1 MARQFS
7 RRTGWAT
14 ANVALV
20 RNRALAGTI
29 FLALAFF
36 GLLARLWFLQV
47 FHGPDFLAQ
56 AQNNRLR
63 DVPLTAP
70 RGVILDRNGVVL
82 ATSRVTHS
90 ISLVPAALPS
100 PKREPEERQRIL
112 KTLGFLLKI
121 TPAQIEAEIEAAREK
136 GGRLYDPVA
145 IVEEADL
152 ATVTLI
158 EENKWRLG
166 RAVLVTDDIKRF
178 YPQRT
183 LAAHILGYT
192 RTVDVGDLRRNAEE
206 IKADPDA
213 RDLKYYDVIG
223 KNGLERQYDRR
234 LAGTEGSDEYEV
246 DSRARPVRRVRRIRE
261 KPGQTLVLTI
271 DAKLQRAAEIALSK
285 ARNSGAVAAINPQ
298 TGEVLA
304 LASTPT
310 FDPNVFSLPRRSFNA
325 KWPSIQ
331 NNPKHPLINRATGS
345 RFPPGSTFK
354 PFTASAGLQQ
364 GTTSPGS
371 MSVCNGGYHLN
382 KHFFGCW
389 SRHGAVDFFS
399 AMAGSCDVFFY
410 QAALRMGDPESS
422 GPTHLAQ
429 VARKFG
435 LGEKTGIDLPSDNA
449 GLIPDPA
456 WRREINKSRP
466 DLARWFPGNTL
477 NMCIGQG
484 DVLLTPLQ
492 LAHGIS
498 AIANGGTL
506 WRPHLLRQTRGP
518 KGETTVPEVQK
529 RVDID
534 PRNLALVRE
543 AMRRVM
549 TDGTGQGANL
559 SWLTIAG
566 KTGSAEDVHHVLPHA
581 WFTCFAPYDKPSL
594 VIACIIENSGHGSE
608 NAAPVCKAILEAAFP
623 PPAGLKTK
631 ANAVV
636 PGD

>member
-1 MARQFS
+1 MARQIS

-20 RNRALAGTI
+20 RNRALAGTV
-29 FLALAFF
+29 FLALAFL
-36 GLLARLWFLQV
+36 GLLARLWFLQIL
-47 FHGPDFLAQ
+47 HGPDFLAQ

-70 RGVILDRNGVVL
+70 RGLILDRNGVVL

-90 ISLVPAALPS
+90 ISVVPAALPS
-100 PKREPEERQRIL
+100 PKREAEERTRIL
-112 KTLGFLLKI
+112 KSLGFLLKI
-121 TPAQIEAEIEAAREK
+121 TPAEIEAEIEDARKK
-136 GGRLYDPVA
+136 GARLYDPVA
-145 IVEEADL
+145 IVDSANL

-178 YPQRT
+178 YPQGT

-192 RTVDVGDLRRNAEE
+192 RTVDVEDMARSTEE
-206 IKADPDA
+206 FKADPNA

-223 KNGLERQYDRR
+223 KNGIERQYDQR

-246 DSRARPVRRVRRIRE
+246 DSRARPVRRVRRIVE

-271 DAKLQRAAEIALSK
+271 DAKLQRAAEVALSH
-285 ARNSGAVAAINPQ
+285 ARNSGAVAALDPQ

-310 FDPNVFSLPRRSFNA
+310 FDPNVFSLPRRDFNA
-325 KWPSIQ
+325 KWPAIQ

-364 GTTSPGS
+364 GTITPGTRA
-371 MSVCNGGYHLN
+371 VCNGGYHLG

-389 SRHGAVDFFS
+389 STHGAVDFFG

-422 GPTHLAQ
+422 GPTYLAKM
-429 VARKFG
+429 VREFG
-435 LGEKTGIDLPSDNA
+435 LGEKSGIDLPSDNA

-456 WRREINKSRP
+456 WRKNINKARP
-466 DLARWFPGNTL
+466 DMAHWFPGNTL
-477 NMCIGQG
+477 NMAIGQG

-498 AIANGGTL
+498 AIANGGIL
-506 WRPHLLRQTRGP
+506 WRPHLLHQTRG
-518 KGETTVPEVQK
+518 KTIETIAPQMQK
-529 RVDID
+529 RVGVD
-534 PRNLALVRE
+534 PHNLALVRE

-549 TDGTGQGANL
+549 TSGTGRGANIP
-559 SWLTIAG
+559 WLAIAG
-566 KTGSAEDVHHVLPHA
+566 KTGSAEDAHHALPHA
-581 WFTCFAPYDKPSL
+581 WFTCFAPYDKPRI
-594 VIACIIENSGHGSE
+594 VIACLIENAGHGSE
-608 NAAPVCKAILEAAFP
+608 NAAPVCKAILEAAYP
-623 PPAGLKTK
+623 PPAGMKTGS
-631 ANAVV
+631 NAAVH
-636 PGD
+636 GD